1 MPAVGRRAWGRA
13 SSPAEPC
20 VLPRSRTS
28 MGSRMVK
35 VEPLS
40 HGTCGGDIAPI
51 IWQKRR
57 PMASPN
63 PVPPYCRVVEA
74 STWTKS

>member
-1 MPAVGRRAWGRA
+1 
-13 SSPAEPC
+13 
-20 VLPRSRTS
+20 

-35 VEPLS
+35 VEPCPKVLATEIS
-40 HGTCGGDIAPI
+40 PPI

-57 PMASPN
+57 LMASPN